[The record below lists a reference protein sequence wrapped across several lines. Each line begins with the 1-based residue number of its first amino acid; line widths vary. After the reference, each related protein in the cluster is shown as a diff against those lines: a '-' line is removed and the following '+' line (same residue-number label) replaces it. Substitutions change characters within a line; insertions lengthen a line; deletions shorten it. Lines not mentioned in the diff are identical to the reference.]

1 MLDKDI
7 SVLFVGGL
15 GGQVGGFM
23 DGQVAGFMGGQVGGF
38 MGGRDW
44 GEGECFYVGVGDG
57 FCLKTCRKIRHFNS
71 IDTGMALLFTL

>member
-1 MLDKDI
+1 M
-7 SVLFVGGL
+7 LFVGGL

-23 DGQVAGFMGGQVGGF
+23 DGQVAGFMGG
-38 MGGRDW
+38 RDW
-44 GEGECFYVGVGDG
+44 GEGEECFYVGVGDG